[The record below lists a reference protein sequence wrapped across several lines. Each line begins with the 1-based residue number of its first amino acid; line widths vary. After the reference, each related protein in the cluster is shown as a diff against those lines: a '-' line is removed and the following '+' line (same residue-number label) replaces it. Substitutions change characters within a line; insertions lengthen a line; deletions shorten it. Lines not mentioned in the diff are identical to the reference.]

1 MCGPIR
7 TPSSGSFATGRCP
20 ATAVGPRSALPPSSA
35 GSTRVRPP
43 EMKRLKAV
51 VAVSALLLTA
61 ACATSDPPASARGHV
76 TGKLL
81 IEGGPIGPGGQQP
94 GERPIPGTVQ
104 FTASGRRPVTA
115 RAASSGTFSVTLPA
129 GTYDVSGSSPLIT
142 GASDGSHQ
150 TPCSQPLSVSVTAQH
165 TTTITLTCIVP

>member
-1 MCGPIR
+1 
-7 TPSSGSFATGRCP
+7 
-20 ATAVGPRSALPPSSA
+20 
-35 GSTRVRPP
+35 
-43 EMKRLKAV
+43 MKRLKAI
-51 VAVSALLLTA
+51 VAVSALMLTA
-61 ACATSDPPASARGHV
+61 ACAASDLPSAARGLV

-81 IEGGPIGPGGQQP
+81 IEGGPISPGGQQP

-129 GTYDVSGSSPLIT
+129 GTYDVSGRSPLIT
-142 GASDGSHQ
+142 DASNGGSRQ
-150 TPCSQPLSVSVTAQH
+150 TPCSQPLSVTVTPQH

>member
-20 ATAVGPRSALPPSSA
+20 ATAVGPRIALLPSSA
-35 GSTRVRPP
+35 GSTRVRRP
-43 EMKRLKAV
+43 EMKRLRV
-51 VAVSALLLTA
+51 IVAVSAVMLTA
-61 ACATSDPPASARGHV
+61 ACATSDPPASASGHV
-76 TGKLL
+76 AGKLL

-94 GERPIPGTVQ
+94 GERPIQGTVQ

-129 GTYDVSGSSPLIT
+129 GTYDVSGSTSLIT
-142 GASDGSHQ
+142 SASNGGSDQ
-150 TPCSQPLSVSVTAQH
+150 TPCSQPLSVSVTPHH
-165 TTTITLTCIVP
+165 T